1 MRKPIRPTSMPKP
14 LRLMWFCAT
23 SLVICLICFRS
34 VVVDTWDSPAF
45 TAESAA
51 ADLSRDVGGALETR
65 PPPFRDVA
73 NLRLA
78 FSGEVCSNELLSSV
92 VSNWLLLRIPRPNA
106 ADLPRASRFLLLGI
120 RTPRLGCG
128 VSIFGSRVRLALCG
142 GSGLCCTGALLGRLP
157 CNSTVPYNCFKFCWR
172 VADTFADATL
182 RDGAFFFS
190 SWL

>member
-1 MRKPIRPTSMPKP
+1 
-14 LRLMWFCAT
+14 MWFCAT

-78 FSGEVCSNELLSSV
+78 FSGEVCPKVGNSPGFLVQDCRITLASLSELV
-92 VSNWLLLRIPRPNA
+92 
-106 ADLPRASRFLLLGI
+106 
-120 RTPRLGCG
+120 
-128 VSIFGSRVRLALCG
+128 
-142 GSGLCCTGALLGRLP
+142 
-157 CNSTVPYNCFKFCWR
+157 
-172 VADTFADATL
+172 
-182 RDGAFFFS
+182 
-190 SWL
+190 